1 MAILWCSGL
10 SSCRS
15 LRWQWKRTSTVLR
28 PLHPQCT
35 ERPLAEDP
43 HIHQGPLLSYPG
55 SICGGSGN
63 AVNSHSCCR
72 HETTY
77 DEMQLLTIQLTLAG
91 QLHAS
96 SALLR
101 AWWWKLQAHLRCVT
115 PQVNLPSQVGL
126 RLFQA
131 MGIFSIPMA
140 ASTQFSSCMFFNMLA
155 VLVSLATK
163 ALHQLH
169 LQLWSFKWQ
178 RCTLECSAQ
187 VVQQRLLQVGR
198 LGGHLQVWVA
208 RH

>member
-1 MAILWCSGL
+1 MIPPRCSAVRHMRTFSSAILVWCSGL
-10 SSCRS
+10 PLCRS

-35 ERPLAEDP
+35 ERPLAEDL

-115 PQVNLPSQVGL
+115 PQVNLL
-126 RLFQA
+126 RRWGFA
-131 MGIFSIPMA
+131 
-140 ASTQFSSCMFFNMLA
+140 
-155 VLVSLATK
+155 
-163 ALHQLH
+163 
-169 LQLWSFKWQ
+169 SFKRWVYSLSQ
-178 RCTLECSAQ
+178 WRRLHNSAVACSSTCSQ
-187 VVQQRLLQVGR
+187 CSCP
-198 LGGHLQVWVA
+198 
-208 RH
+208 